1 MDLQACL
8 GILNTAAAEHE
19 RLRLLGQCCEQGCLV
34 PGRSGPGFCKTF
46 GQKAPVD
53 GGSAEFAP
61 PPRETG
67 GKGGTGTFAEASSEL
82 TTGTSVPDET
92 FSPPPPPPPPPP
104 PVPAVPRTAAQCRP
118 SASGAGGGGDAAAI
132 AAVAEAA
139 GAGGAGQLIDLET
152 GKNETVESDCSE
164 AALLEMFPDLVL
176 PRNTAAEDFTAAN
189 APFAGANAGTVP
201 DNASSADLA
210 AAVCQLHEERVKVY
224 RAYDGAF
231 RYLLKSQSGGA
242 KAVAR
247 TYPAIVAKATARF
260 QLLSTCA
267 RLLAS
272 TLEDRASRAVGGEGE
287 DALKEAARLI
297 RKVQGLEQARL
308 QLVAMHHIEQSQ
320 LHASPGVG
328 GGSEAKV
335 ARVKQQLDAAAEEIE
350 DMVSELRYAAAELR
364 ECAS

>member
-19 RLRLLGQCCEQGCLV
+19 RLRLLGQCCEKGCLV

-46 GQKAPVD
+46 GQKEPVD
-53 GGSAEFAP
+53 GVSAEFAP
-61 PPRETG
+61 PPREIG
-67 GKGGTGTFAEASSEL
+67 GSGGTETFAEASSEL
-82 TTGTSVPDET
+82 TTEASVPDET
-92 FSPPPPPPPPPP
+92 LSPPPPPP

-118 SASGAGGGGDAAAI
+118 AASGAGGGGDAAAI
-132 AAVAEAA
+132 AALAAAA

-176 PRNTAAEDFTAAN
+176 PRNTAAEDFAAAN
-189 APFAGANAGTVP
+189 APFAGASAGTVP
-201 DNASSADLA
+201 DNTSSADLA

-260 QLLSTCA
+260 QQLSTCA

-287 DALKEAARLI
+287 DELKEAARLI

-364 ECAS
+364 ECGS